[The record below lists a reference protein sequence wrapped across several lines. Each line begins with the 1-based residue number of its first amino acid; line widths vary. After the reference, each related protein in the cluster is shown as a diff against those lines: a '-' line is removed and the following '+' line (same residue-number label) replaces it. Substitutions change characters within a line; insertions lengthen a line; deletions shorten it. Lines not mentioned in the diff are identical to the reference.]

1 MIHTVGFWPKNPQ
14 KQLIIIIFDLFR
26 MNHVYISD
34 EIVLNTKK
42 CIDVFLSCKKTN
54 LIVYCAQSKLSVTT
68 VEVT

>member
-1 MIHTVGFWPKNPQ
+1 MIHTVGFWPKNKT

-42 CIDVFLSCKKTN
+42 WINIFFVLQEN
-54 LIVYCAQSKLSVTT
+54 
-68 VEVT
+68 